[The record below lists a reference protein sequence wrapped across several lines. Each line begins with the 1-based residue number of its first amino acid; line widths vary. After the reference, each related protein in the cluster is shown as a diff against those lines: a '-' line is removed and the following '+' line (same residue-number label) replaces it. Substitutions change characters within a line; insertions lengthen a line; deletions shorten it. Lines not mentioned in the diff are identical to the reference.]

1 MVIDKEANGIS
12 EAIRS
17 YGQRRT
23 PLSMLSRGISG
34 ARGETL
40 IVNLPGSTKAVSES
54 LDVLLPSIFHVFN
67 MFQGKGH

>member
-1 MVIDKEANGIS
+1 MVIDKETNGIS

-34 ARGETL
+34 TRDKTL

-54 LDVLLPSIFHVFN
+54 LDLLLPSVFHAFN
-67 MFQGKGH
+67 MLEGKGH